1 MTAHDVEVELI
12 LGELLSVLL
21 FDGGVFVDE
30 EDDDG

>member
-1 MTAHDVEVELI
+1 MTAHVEVELI

-30 EDDDG
+30 DDDG